1 MWKMHVMHIEHLR
14 HVSYGEDAHG
24 IVGRTQEA
32 PGLGRGL
39 RGQDKALMMAA
50 MPKRHQATL
59 SLILTVSRRL
69 ECLRIVSPSARSGAN
84 L

>member
-1 MWKMHVMHIEHLR
+1 MHIERLR

-24 IVGRTQEA
+24 IVGRKQEA

-39 RGQDKALMMAA
+39 RGQVKALMMAA
-50 MPKRHQATL
+50 MPKGHQATL

-69 ECLRIVSPSARSGAN
+69 GRWVMDRPASTILSDE
-84 L
+84 